1 MNRYRSPL
9 TGVLLAAL
17 LLHGNALAEPGGV
30 QAGGAPSHNTQDRSN
45 RSDVYAPGTLLK
57 AGDSIAQEI
66 EGGGQH
72 IYTVEL
78 RRGDL
83 LQAVVEQKG
92 VDVVVSAFAPDGLR
106 LAEVDSPNGDQ
117 GPEPLLLIAESSGR
131 HKLSVRMLDEKAAR
145 GRYELRV
152 EEVRPATEADR
163 RRAADAAALNEAVRL
178 LPQASKLAEA
188 QNYSAATELTGR
200 ALAIRER
207 VLGDEHPDTVTA
219 RIRLARLFAAQT
231 DFARA
236 EPLFLRALAAREK
249 SPGPEHP
256 DTASTLTDLA
266 LLYQDAGDYDKSER
280 LQRRALSVNEKALG
294 AEHPSVAID
303 LVILAGLLWNK
314 GDYVGAEAAHL
325 RALAINEKAH
335 GTESREVALSL
346 NGLGGIYWIR
356 GDYERGES
364 FFLRAIKIIEKE
376 FGLESLPT
384 AAPLGNLARLY
395 DSKGDYAK
403 AEALFRRALAVLEK
417 NHGPDHPDVA
427 SVVNSLA
434 EMYRNKGELE
444 RAEPLYKRTLS
455 IIEKSLGPEHPH
467 VATTLN
473 NLALLYKAR
482 GDYALAEPLY
492 LRVLSTYERAYGTGH
507 PYFAAVLLNLA
518 ELYFAK
524 NDATRAVEFLTRAQE
539 VRERNISL
547 TLSAGSERQKMLYL
561 STMAGETDATVSLHT
576 RLAPSDAR
584 ALELSLTTILR
595 RKGRS
600 LDAMAG
606 QLGNLRRNLNAK
618 DGALLDELATTQARL
633 SALVFGGAGAPGE
646 RKAAVARLE
655 ADVERLQAEVARRS
669 GVFKAHAQ
677 TVTLPLVQQALPK
690 GGALAEFFSYQPFV
704 PAAKNSGSRF
714 GARRYVVY
722 VLRREGEA
730 RWADLG
736 EAEPIDAAVRA
747 LRHALKNPARAG
759 LKESARNLDERV
771 MRPLRALLGDA
782 LHIFISPDGSLNLV
796 PFAALVDEDGK
807 FLIERYSFSYLTS
820 GRDLLRLQASGASRQ
835 PPLIFADPLFGNAV
849 EGAPASSPAAGPAAR
864 RSGEMS
870 QLFFNRLPGTADE
883 ASALGKT
890 LSAAKILTQRAATE
904 AALKQVS
911 APSILHVATH
921 GFFLPDQ
928 RPETSDDVLRNVV
941 LGAPDVPGAS
951 RVENPLLRSGL
962 ALEGANNPPTGGED
976 GILTALEAAGLDLW
990 GTKLVV
996 LSACETGVGE
1006 VRNGEGVYGLRRA
1019 LVLAGSES
1027 QVMSLWQV
1035 SDEATRDLMVSYY
1048 KRLQAGEGRT
1058 EALRQVQL
1066 EMLRGGKQEEQG
1078 GVRRGVSGEQA
1089 GKSRND
1095 RSHPFY
1101 WAAFIQSGDWRA
1113 LEVPRAASN

>member
-1 MNRYRSPL
+1 MIIANRHLSAL

-17 LLHGNALAEPGGV
+17 VFYCDALASGRA
-30 QAGGAPSHNTQDRSN
+30 QTDRSPSHGIQNSATRPDAAQT
-45 RSDVYAPGTLLK
+45 GTLVK
-57 AGDSIAQEI
+57 AGDRVEREI
-66 EGGGQH
+66 GGGEAH
-72 IYTVEL
+72 AYAVEL
-78 RRGDL
+78 QRGDL

-92 VDVVVSAFAPDGLR
+92 VDVVVSASAPDGLR
-106 LAEVDSPNGDQ
+106 LAEVDSPNGAQ

-131 HKLSVRMLDEKAAR
+131 YQLSVRMLDEKAAR

-152 EEVRPATEADR
+152 EEVLPATEADR
-163 RRAADAAALNEAVRL
+163 RRAADAAALNEAVRM
-178 LPQASKLAEA
+178 LPQASNLAEA
-188 QNYSAATELTGR
+188 GNYPAATELAGR

-219 RIRLARLFAAQT
+219 RIRLARLFAAQS

-249 SPGPEHP
+249 SPGAEHP

-266 LLYQDAGDYDKSER
+266 LLYKEAGDYDKSEA
-280 LQRRALSVNEKALG
+280 LQRRALSIDEKALG
-294 AEHPSVAID
+294 TDHPSVAID
-303 LVILAGLLWNK
+303 LVILAGLLWDR
-314 GDYVGAEAAHL
+314 GDYVNAEAAHL
-325 RALAINEKAH
+325 RALAINEKAY
-335 GTESREVALSL
+335 GAESREVALSL
-346 NGLGGIYWIR
+346 NGLAGIYWLR

-364 FFLRAIKIIEKE
+364 FFLRAIKIVEKE
-376 FGLESLPT
+376 YGTDSLPT

-403 AEALFRRALAVLEK
+403 AETLFRRALTVLEK
-417 NHGPDHPDVA
+417 THGLEHPDVA

-455 IIEKSLGPEHPH
+455 IIEKLLGPEHPH

-482 GDYALAEPLY
+482 GEYERAEPLY

-524 NDATRAVEFLTRAQE
+524 NDAARAIEFLTRAQE
-539 VRERNISL
+539 VRERNISH

-600 LDAMAG
+600 LDAMAD
-606 QLGNLRRNLNAK
+606 QLGSLRRRLTAQ
-618 DGALLDELATTQARL
+618 DASLLDELSATQARL
-633 SALVFGGAGAPGE
+633 SALIFGGAGAPGE
-646 RKAAVARLE
+646 RDAAIARLE
-655 ADVERLQAEVARRS
+655 AEVERLQSEVARRS
-669 GVFKAHAQ
+669 GVFKAQTQ
-677 TVTLPLVQQALPK
+677 TVTLPLVRQAIPK

-704 PAAKNSGSRF
+704 AAAKNSGSRF

-722 VLRREGEA
+722 ILRPDGGA

-736 EAEPIDAAVRA
+736 EAEPVDAAVRE
-747 LRHALKNPARAG
+747 LRDALKNPARAG

-771 MRPLRALLGDA
+771 MRPVRALLGDA
-782 LHIFISPDGSLNLV
+782 RHVFISPDGSLNLV

-807 FLIERYSFSYLTS
+807 FLIERYSFTYLTS
-820 GRDLLRLQASGASRQ
+820 GRDLLRLQTSGASRQ

-849 EGAPASSPAAGPAAR
+849 EAAHASTPATDQAPR
-864 RSGEMS
+864 RSGEMN

-890 LSAAKILTQRAATE
+890 LSAARVLTQRAATE

-911 APSILHVATH
+911 APFILHVATH

-928 RPETSDDVLRNVV
+928 RRETPDGVLRNATP
-941 LGAPDVPGAS
+941 GAPGAS
-951 RVENPLLRSGL
+951 GAAQVENPLLRS
-962 ALEGANNPPTGGED
+962 
-976 GILTALEAAGLDLW
+976 
-990 GTKLVV
+990 
-996 LSACETGVGE
+996 
-1006 VRNGEGVYGLRRA
+1006 
-1019 LVLAGSES
+1019 
-1027 QVMSLWQV
+1027 
-1035 SDEATRDLMVSYY
+1035 
-1048 KRLQAGEGRT
+1048 
-1058 EALRQVQL
+1058 
-1066 EMLRGGKQEEQG
+1066 
-1078 GVRRGVSGEQA
+1078 
-1089 GKSRND
+1089 
-1095 RSHPFY
+1095 
-1101 WAAFIQSGDWRA
+1101 
-1113 LEVPRAASN
+1113 